1 MKNQNLK
8 RILNFLLLSIC
19 LLTSTLT
26 IAQCGNLTATATAYE
41 SRCAATG
48 SIVITASGGTLPER
62 YQYKIVIGPVTTS
75 FSNSNTFAGLP
86 PGNYTI
92 QVRDL
97 TANCFITLPV
107 LIVNGSYNAPSIFYT
122 STPLTCING
131 SNGTI
136 YVTNQTNG
144 RAPFNYQLIAPSASK
159 IGSTS
164 SNGTFTGLIPGL
176 YTIRMTDSCGGIQT
190 RNQRVDDFSWSILS
204 SSNVIKSSCQNIDVN
219 VFLTNT
225 NGINSPNAAYNGFSY
240 GATKNDG
247 DTSWFTT
254 PSFNYFIGKNRNV
267 SIVVKDACGF
277 VIKSFNWWDNIPN
290 VGANVNTSD
299 FTCAN
304 FTATVTGQTNL
315 NNAYTVYSL
324 YNALN
329 NVEVKPIQS
338 SPIFTAIPHGSY
350 TVRIEDKCFDTTI
363 LRWVTTNKPIPSVNT
378 VTTNVENCATFSAT
392 VTGQLN
398 INNATYQL
406 FNGANNSQIG
416 SNQSSETFNNIPL
429 GSYCIRIINEAA
441 CYDTTI
447 VRCFNEDKDV
457 PSFNPTTFVTNR
469 ACNTFK
475 LRISG
480 LSNFSNPVYQLFNS
494 NTNTQFGSNQSN
506 ATFNNVPY
514 GSYLI
519 KIIND
524 ANCYD
529 TTVTHNITVTKNIP
543 TLSVGTNVSN
553 RLCATFNV
561 AITKSN
567 ENNVHNETFQLFDAN
582 NNTALGIAQNSNDF
596 ENLPYGAYCV
606 RVINDPTCYDTT
618 FVQCFSQSK
627 PIPSANI
634 SVDISNRT
642 CNTITATGVIT
653 NQQNIYNPIYQLFN
667 SSNNTQV
674 GVNQTS
680 PIFTNIPYGSY
691 CIKMVNDANCYDT
704 TFSACF
710 NEIKPLPSVA
720 LNVEISNQTCATFTV
735 TINGQS
741 NINNATYQLFD
752 GTNNTQFGSNQN
764 SPVFNNIPNG
774 SYCIRIAND
783 PICYDTTIARCFTVN
798 KLIPSLNATVNTS
811 NKTCATFTAAVVI
824 NNSNNI
830 NNLVYQLF
838 DGTNNTQIGTN
849 QTNGTFNN
857 LPYSNYCI
865 KILND
870 ASCYDTTF
878 VYCFTEI
885 KPTPSI
891 NNLVA
896 ISNKACGTFSATIT
910 EQQNITN
917 AVYQL
922 FDGANNTQ
930 IGTNQTNASFDNIAY
945 GSYCIRVVN
954 DPACYDTTIIRCF
967 TVEATEPTLT
977 SSIVTS
983 NKTCNTF
990 TATINIISQNNVYNL
1005 QYKLYDA
1012 TNTNQ
1017 IGATQT
1023 TGTFSNLPYGSYY
1036 IRMVNDITC
1045 FDITFMKTINE
1056 PKPLPS
1062 VNNTVYISNK
1072 SCATFTATIDGQT
1085 NISNAVYKL
1094 YNTANDTQIGNDQ
1107 TSNVFNNIAYGSY
1120 CIRILNDAL
1129 CHDTTIVRCF
1139 TVNGTIL
1146 GASISNVTSNSICT
1160 QIGASDI
1167 SVNSINGSLP
1177 IIYSLYGPT
1186 GALVSTSSYNAN
1198 SYTFYNVPGLPVGTK
1213 YKIVIE
1219 DACANKDSSFLT
1231 PNGYFVNRI
1240 IDQTTR
1246 CPSGSNPDG
1255 TGDVNFTIDQNISQW
1270 SYFTIKI
1277 IKKNGIDFT
1286 QGPNSSNNNG
1296 KEASFNNLAPGT
1308 YVFETINY
1316 WCWKFNYDTVKVNK
1330 YTYPNMLNSKGY
1342 ICDNGLQSIGCD
1354 TKGGAWPLQYQIFES
1369 IPSSPN
1375 INTSYQSNPV
1385 FDINNGTLYAL
1396 VRLRVLDACGNAS
1409 INDVGFVP
1417 VATTIIQSTNDC
1429 FFAQTVLSV
1438 DTVANA
1444 TYTWYKR
1451 TYNPID
1457 SILLTTGDNYT
1468 IPFLTIS
1475 DTGTYICRTYLN
1487 NGCITNIAY
1496 KNVKGNCKAA
1506 VGNFVWLENS
1516 IGQNANNG
1524 MQDPGEKG
1532 VAGVMVTLRNNMGV
1546 VVATTITDSSGY
1558 YLFSDINPGQ
1568 YSIKVNLPNG
1578 YQYTTQTNTDDNEN
1592 SVCENGSDV
1601 NSTTGETYMF
1611 RLEKGENEM
1620 DIDAGIKLRLNVLPV
1635 KIENFSAIPDKG
1647 YVQLKWTVAEEINV
1661 LMYEVE
1667 YATSPNNFSNKIG
1680 TVVATRARGYSLTH
1694 KTPILGTNYYRLK
1707 IIDKDGKIS
1716 YSEIKVVQLG
1726 RSGSISFYPNPV
1738 VSAINITFANSMIDK
1753 AASLKL
1759 FGENGQLLLSK
1770 EVIALSNLETMDVST
1785 LPNGKYVL
1793 RIFTENEIT
1802 NLPVQILK

>member
-1 MKNQNLK
+1 MCKQVLV
-8 RILNFLLLSIC
+8 LLMSAFSIFIVKE
-19 LLTSTLT
+19 SKG
-26 IAQCGNLTATATAYE
+26 QCGNLTATATSNE
-41 SRCAATG
+41 SRCTATG
-48 SIVITASGGTLPER
+48 SIVINASGGTSPER
-62 YQYKIVIGPVTTS
+62 YQYKIAIGPITTS
-75 FSNSNTFAGLP
+75 YSNSNTFAGLP

-92 QVRDL
+92 QVRDV

-107 LIVNGSYNAPSIFYT
+107 TTVAGNYRAPGIFYS

-131 SNGTI
+131 ANGTI

-144 RAPFNYQLIAPSASK
+144 RAPFSYQLIAPSASN
-159 IGSTS
+159 IGTTST
-164 SNGTFTGLIPGL
+164 NGTFTGLIPGL

-190 RNQRVDDFSWSILS
+190 RNQRVDDFSWSILPN
-204 SSNVIKSSCQNIDVN
+204 SNVIKSSCQNIDVN

-225 NGINSPNAAYNGFSY
+225 NGINSPNAAYNGFKY
-240 GATKNDG
+240 GITTVAG

-254 PSFNYFIGKNRNV
+254 ASFNYFIGNSRSA

-277 VIKSFNWWDNIPN
+277 VIKSFNWSDNIPS

-299 FTCAN
+299 FTCAS
-304 FTATVTGQTNL
+304 FTATITGQTNL
-315 NNAYTVYSL
+315 NTAFTEYSL
-324 YNALN
+324 YNATN
-329 NVEVKPIQS
+329 TTVVKPIQS
-338 SPIFTAIPHGSY
+338 SPIFTGIPHGSY
-350 TVRIEDKCFDTTI
+350 TVRITDKCYDTTI
-363 LRWVTTNKPIPSVNT
+363 LRWVATTKPVPSVTT
-378 VTTNVENCATFSAT
+378 VTTTAESCATFSAT

-398 INNATYQL
+398 ITNATYQL
-406 FNGANNSQIG
+406 FNNTNNTQIG
-416 SNQSSETFNNIPL
+416 SNQTSEVFNNIPY
-429 GSYCIRIINEAA
+429 GSYCIRIINDAA

-447 VRCFNEDKDV
+447 VSCFSQNKAI

-469 ACNTFK
+469 ACNTFR
-475 LRISG
+475 LRIGG
-480 LSNFSNPVYQLFNS
+480 LTNFTNPIYQLFNS
-494 NTNTQFGSNQSN
+494 NTNIQFGTNQTD

-543 TLSVGTNVSN
+543 RLTVGTSISN
-553 RLCATFNV
+553 NGCATFDV

-567 ENNVHNETFQLFDAN
+567 ENNVHNERFQLFNAT
-582 NNTALGIAQNSNDF
+582 NNTALGIAQSSNIF
-596 ENLPYGAYCV
+596 NNVTYGSYCV

-618 FVQCFSQSK
+618 FVHCFTVSK
-627 PIPSANI
+627 PIPVLDGYI
-634 SVDISNRT
+634 DISDRT

-667 SSNNTQV
+667 GANNTQI
-674 GVNQTS
+674 GANQTS

-691 CIKMVNDANCYDT
+691 CIRMVNDATCYDT
-704 TFSACF
+704 TIVACF
-710 NEIKPLPSVA
+710 TEIKPLPSVGTA
-720 LNVEISNQTCATFTV
+720 VSISNQTCATFTA

-752 GTNNTQFGSNQN
+752 AANNTQIGSNQN
-764 SPVFNNIPNG
+764 SPVFDNIPNG
-774 SYCIRIAND
+774 SYCIRIVND
-783 PICYDTTIARCFTVN
+783 PICYDTTIVRCFTVS
-798 KLIPSLNATVNTS
+798 KQVPALDAFVTATD
-811 NKTCATFTAAVVI
+811 KTCATFTANVNFNAS
-824 NNSNNI
+824 SNLTNI
-830 NNLVYQLF
+830 TYQLF
-838 DGTNNTQIGTN
+838 DGTNNTQIGTT
-849 QTNGTFNN
+849 QHTPAFTL
-857 LPYSNYCI
+857 LPYGSYCI
-865 KILND
+865 RVIND

-878 VYCFTEI
+878 IYCFTEY
-885 KPTPSI
+885 KPIPSVGANVEI
-891 NNLVA
+891 G
-896 ISNKACGTFSATIT
+896 NKACATFTATVVDAI
-910 EQQNITN
+910 NINN
-917 AVYQL
+917 ATYQL
-922 FDGANNTQ
+922 FNAANDTQ
-930 IGTNQTNASFDNIAY
+930 IGSNQTSASFTNIAY

-954 DPACYDTTIIRCF
+954 DPACYDTTIVRCF

-977 SSIVTS
+977 SSIITS

-990 TATINIISQNNVYNL
+990 TASVNIISQNNVYNL

-1023 TGTFSNLPYGSYY
+1023 DGVFNNLPYGKYY
-1036 IRMVNDITC
+1036 IRMVNDLNC

-1062 VNNTVYISNK
+1062 VNNTVDISNK
-1072 SCATFTATIDGQT
+1072 SCATFTATIGGQT
-1085 NISNAVYKL
+1085 NISNPVYKL
-1094 YNTANDTQIGNDQ
+1094 FNAANDTQIGADQ
-1107 TSNVFNNIAYGSY
+1107 TSNVFNNIPYGSY
-1120 CIRILNDAL
+1120 CIRVVNDAV

-1139 TVNGTIL
+1139 TVNGTII
-1146 GASISNVTSNSICT
+1146 GASISNVTSNSTCT
-1160 QIGASDI
+1160 EIGASDI
-1167 SVNSINGSLP
+1167 GVNTINGSLP
-1177 IIYSLYGPT
+1177 IIYSLYDPT
-1186 GALVSTSSYNAN
+1186 GTLVSTTSYNAN
-1198 SYTFYNVPGLPVGTK
+1198 SYTFYNMAGLPAGTK
-1213 YKIVIE
+1213 YKVVIE
-1219 DACANKDSSFLT
+1219 DACANRDSAFVT
-1231 PNGYFVNRI
+1231 PNGYYVNRN
-1240 IDQTTR
+1240 IDQITR
-1246 CPSGSNPDG
+1246 CPSGSNADG
-1255 TGDVNFTIDQNISQW
+1255 TGDVNFFIDQNISEW
-1270 SYFTIKI
+1270 SYFTIRI
-1277 IKKNGIDFT
+1277 IKKNGVELFVN
-1286 QGPNSSNNNG
+1286 PSSSSESG
-1296 KEASFNNLAPGT
+1296 KRASFTNLAPGT
-1308 YVFETINY
+1308 YIFETINY
-1316 WCWKFNYDTVKVNK
+1316 WCWKFNYDTVKVER
-1330 YTYPNMLNSKGY
+1330 YTYPNMSNSKGY

-1375 INTSYQSNPV
+1375 INTAYQTNPV

-1429 FFAQTVLSV
+1429 FYAQTVLSV

-1457 SILLTTGDNYT
+1457 SVLLTTGDNYT
-1468 IPFLTIS
+1468 IPFLTVT
-1475 DTGTYICRTYLN
+1475 DTGTYICKTYLN

-1506 VGNFVWLENS
+1506 VGNYVWLENS
-1516 IGQNANNG
+1516 IGPNANNG
-1524 MQDPGEKG
+1524 FQDPGEKG
-1532 VAGVMVTLRNNMGV
+1532 VAGVLVTLRNDMGV
-1546 VVATTITDSSGY
+1546 TVATTVTDSSGY

-1592 SVCENGSDV
+1592 SICDHGSDI

-1611 RLEKGENEM
+1611 TLEKGENEM

-1635 KIENFSAIPDKG
+1635 KLETFTATPDKG
-1647 YVQLKWTVAEEINV
+1647 HVQLKWTVAEEINV

-1667 YATSPNNFSNKIG
+1667 YATSPNNFSNSVG
-1680 TVVATRARGYSLTH
+1680 TVIATKAKNYSTLH

-1726 RSGSISFYPNPV
+1726 RSGSISVYPNPV
-1738 VSAINITFANSMIDK
+1738 VTVANITFANSMVNK
-1753 AASLKL
+1753 SASIKL
-1759 FGENGQLLLSK
+1759 LGENGQVLLSK
-1770 EVIALSNLETMDVST
+1770 EIVSLSNLETLDVSN
-1785 LPNGKYVL
+1785 LPNGKYIV
-1793 RIFTENEIT
+1793 RIFTENEVT
-1802 NLPVQILK
+1802 NLPIQVLR